1 MKDWFVEMSRKWL
14 WEFLC
19 KKIFGSVIGG
29 VKGFIAK
36 WLFGKLWGEILK
48 PLILK
53 AWRKTVKFFN
63 RIKYKKKA
71 EALRESKT
79 EDEFNSAVDDLP

>member
-1 MKDWFVEMSRKWL
+1 MMDYLIEMARKWL

-19 KKIFGSVIGG
+19 KKFFGSVIGG

-36 WLFGKLWGEILK
+36 WVFGKLWGEILK
-48 PLILK
+48 PLLLK
-53 AWRKTVKFFN
+53 ACRKSVTFLN

-71 EALRESKT
+71 KALNEADT
-79 EDEFNSAVDDLP
+79 ENKFDAATDNLP